1 VSLADTDGDGTP
13 DFRDPD
19 DNNDGLPDRDEAAAG
34 SNPKDPDTDT
44 DNVGATD
51 GDEVIAGTEPTDNTS
66 LFIITDVSAVS
77 SNVVLRWSSV
87 SNRTYSLWG

>member
-1 VSLADTDGDGTP
+1 MSLADTDGDGTP

-34 SNPKDPDTDT
+34 SNPKDPDTDN
-44 DNVGATD
+44 DGATD

-66 LFIITDVSAVS
+66 LFVITDVSAVS